1 MTPSKNQDREAR
13 DRLRRYTARQK
24 VHTSQ
29 VKRRFRDNLGAIIA
43 VVVLGAL
50 GTAAQ
55 IVHTSDTTPAAPASS
70 SASAGASASATP
82 TATSTSTAAAGSNT
96 GDVPAK
102 TIAANRTWT
111 GSITLNK
118 DVTLGISLDGKK
130 APQSA
135 SVMIDLIKK
144 GFYDGT
150 HCWRM
155 SNATGAKFFQCGATK
170 ADGTGDDGFQYGPLE
185 NVPASNEYK
194 TGVIA
199 MARSTSQYSQAT
211 QFFIVYGDTF
221 LDGSTGG
228 YTVVGSVTSGL
239 PTLEKDITSKGL
251 TPFSTAP
258 TDTTTGSPKVATTIT
273 GATIK

>member
-13 DRLRRYTARQK
+13 ERLRRYTARQQ
-24 VHTSQ
+24 VHAHQ
-29 VKRRFRDNLGAIIA
+29 VRRRVRDNIGAIIA
-43 VVVLGAL
+43 IVVIGAL
-50 GTAAQ
+50 GTASQ
-55 IVHTSDTTPAAPASS
+55 IVHTGNSTPSSPASS
-70 SASAGASASATP
+70 SASASASSTATAAPTATP
-82 TATSTSTAAAGSNT
+82 TATAGTNT
-96 GDVPAK
+96 GDVPSK
-102 TIAANRTWT
+102 TIAAGRTWT
-111 GSITLNK
+111 GTLTLNK
-118 DVTLGISLDGKK
+118 NVTLGISLDGKK
-130 APQSA
+130 APQA
-135 SVMIDLIKK
+135 TSVMIDLIQKK
-144 GFYDGT
+144 FFDGT

-155 SNATGAKFFQCGATK
+155 SNATGAKFFQCGAPK
-170 ADGTGDDGFQYGPLE
+170 ADGTGDDGFQFGPLE

-239 PTLEKDITSKGL
+239 PSLEKNITSKGL
-251 TPFSTAP
+251 TPFASDP
-258 TDTTTGSPKVATTIT
+258 STTTVGSPKVATTIT

>member
-1 MTPSKNQDREAR
+1 VTPSKNQDREAR
-13 DRLRRYTARQK
+13 DRLRRYTARQQ
-24 VHTSQ
+24 VHTAQ
-29 VKRRFRDNLGAIIA
+29 VKRRFRDNIGAIVA
-43 VVVLGAL
+43 VVVIGAL

-55 IVHTSDTTPAAPASS
+55 IVYANGGFDPKAPASS
-70 SASAGASASATP
+70 SASASAAPTTTPSAS
-82 TATSTSTAAAGSNT
+82 AAAGSNT

-102 TIAANRTWT
+102 TIAAGRTWT
-111 GSITLNK
+111 GSLTLNK
-118 DVTLGISLDGKK
+118 EVTLGISLDGTK
-130 APQSA
+130 APQAS

-155 SNATGAKFFQCGATK
+155 SNASGAKFFQCGATK
-170 ADGTGDDGFQYGPLE
+170 ADGTGDDGFQFGPLE
-185 NVPASNEYK
+185 NVPTTNEYK

-199 MARSTSQYSQAT
+199 MARSTTQYSQAT

-251 TPFSTAP
+251 TPFPASAGGTV
-258 TDTTTGSPKVATTIT
+258 DENTGSPKVATTIT